1 MFARISRNRA
11 GQIDYSLTCHPKAV
25 FALTERLTETVCAPN
40 RRNMRVLITGTAGF
54 IGQNLAFRLLRAG
67 HEVVGID
74 SITPYYDVSLKHDR
88 LAILRPFKGFVPHE
102 VALEDFGAVSTI
114 FADAKPDYVVHLAAQ
129 AGVRYSLENPRAYVD
144 TNVVGSFNIIELC
157 REHAVKHLVLASTS
171 SAYGANDHYPFVE
184 TDKTSFPLTIY
195 AATKQASELIA
206 HSHSHLHNIPTTVLR
221 FFTVYGPW
229 GRPDMAFFLFT
240 KAMFEG
246 RPIKVFNEGK
256 MARDFTYV
264 DDLTRSIEL
273 LLDVPPVAGQPVSDA
288 DSLSPVAPYRLVNIG
303 NADPVPLMDFIAE
316 IERAV
321 GVTAKKE
328 MLPMQP
334 GDVQKTYA
342 DSDLLKS
349 LTGYRPSTS
358 VRDGVQ
364 AFVKWYRDYYKIDI

>member
-1 MFARISRNRA
+1 MEVRCDKWIILRGEGIGQASRITRVL
-11 GQIDYSLTCHPKAV
+11 DSLTYDHHS
-25 FALTERLTETVCAPN
+25 RL
-40 RRNMRVLITGTAGF
+40 MKILITGTAGF
-54 IGQNLAFRLLRAG
+54 IGQNLALRLLRDG
-67 HEVVGID
+67 HDVCGID

-88 LAILRPFKGFVPHE
+88 LAQLTPFESFTTHQI
-102 VALEDFGAVSTI
+102 ALEDFDAMSAV
-114 FADAKPDYVVHLAAQ
+114 FADFKPDRVVHLAAQ

-144 TNVVGSFNIIELC
+144 TNMIGSFNVIELS
-157 REHAVKHLVLASTS
+157 REHAVDHLVLASTS
-171 SAYGANDHYPFVE
+171 SAYGANDQYPFVE
-184 TDKTSFPLTIY
+184 TDKASFPLTIY

-206 HSHSHLHNIPTTVLR
+206 HSHSHLHNLPTTVLR

-246 RPIKVFNEGK
+246 RPIKVFNEGR

-273 LLDVPPVAGQPVSDA
+273 LLDRAPVRGKPVSDH

-303 NADPVPLMDFIAE
+303 NADPVPLMEFIAE

-328 MLPMQP
+328 LLPMQL
-334 GDVQKTYA
+334 GDVTKTYA
-342 DSDLLKS
+342 DTDLLET
-349 LTGYRPSTS
+349 LTSYRPSTT
-358 VRDGVQ
+358 VRDGVD
-364 AFVKWYRDYYKIDI
+364 AFVAWYREYYNVSV

>member
-1 MFARISRNRA
+1 M
-11 GQIDYSLTCHPKAV
+11 K
-25 FALTERLTETVCAPN
+25 
-40 RRNMRVLITGTAGF
+40 VLITGTAGF
-54 IGQNLAFRLLRAG
+54 IGQNLALQLLLAG
-67 HEVVGID
+67 HQVVGID
-74 SITPYYDVSLKHDR
+74 SITPYYDVSLKRDR
-88 LAILRPFKGFVPHE
+88 LALMEPFDQFTQHE
-102 VALEDFGAVSTI
+102 IGLEDFGSLSTI

-157 REHAVKHLVLASTS
+157 REHEVKHLVLASTS

-184 TDKTSFPLTIY
+184 TDKASFPLTIY

-206 HSHSHLHNIPTTVLR
+206 HSHSHLYNIPTTVLR

-256 MARDFTYV
+256 MSRDFTYV
-264 DDLTRSIEL
+264 DDLTRSIAL
-273 LLDVPPVAGQPVSDA
+273 LLDVPPVTGHPVSDT

-321 GVTAKKE
+321 GVTAEKE

-334 GDVQKTYA
+334 GDVSKTYA
-342 DSDLLKS
+342 DSDLLQS
-349 LTGYRPSTS
+349 LTGFRPSTS

-364 AFVKWYRDYYKIDI
+364 AFVDWYRDYYTVDS

>member
-1 MFARISRNRA
+1 M
-11 GQIDYSLTCHPKAV
+11 K
-25 FALTERLTETVCAPN
+25 
-40 RRNMRVLITGTAGF
+40 VLITGIAGF
-54 IGQNLAFRLLRAG
+54 IGQNLALRLLRAG
-67 HEVVGID
+67 HEVVGVD
-74 SITPYYDVSLKHDR
+74 SITPYYDVSLKYDR
-88 LAILRPFKGFVPHE
+88 LALLDPFERFTQHE
-102 VALEDFGAVSTI
+102 IGLEDFEALSSI
-114 FADAKPDYVVHLAAQ
+114 FATMKPDYVVHLAAQ

-144 TNVVGSFNIIELC
+144 TNVIGSFNVIELC
-157 REHAVKHLVLASTS
+157 REHGVKHLVLASTS
-171 SAYGANDHYPFVE
+171 SAYGANDRYPFVE
-184 TDKTSFPLTIY
+184 TDKASFPLTIY

-246 RPIKVFNEGK
+246 RPIKVFNQGK

-273 LLDVPPVAGQPVSDA
+273 LLNVPPVAGQPVSDT

-303 NADPVPLMDFIAE
+303 NANPVPLMEFIAE

-321 GVTAKKE
+321 GITAEKE
-328 MLPMQP
+328 MLPMQA
-334 GDVQKTYA
+334 GDVSKTFA
-342 DSDLLKS
+342 DSDLLEA

-364 AFVKWYRDYYKIDI
+364 AFVDWYRDYYAVTS

>member
-1 MFARISRNRA
+1 MEVRCDKWIILRGEGIGQASRITRVL
-11 GQIDYSLTCHPKAV
+11 DSLTYDHHS
-25 FALTERLTETVCAPN
+25 RLMKT
-40 RRNMRVLITGTAGF
+40 LITGTAGF
-54 IGQNLAFRLLRAG
+54 IGQNLALRLLRDG
-67 HEVVGID
+67 HDVYGID

-88 LAILRPFKGFVPHE
+88 LAQLTPFESFTTHQI
-102 VALEDFGAVSTI
+102 ALEDFDAMSAV
-114 FADAKPDYVVHLAAQ
+114 FADFKPDRVVHLAAQ

-144 TNVVGSFNIIELC
+144 TNVTGSFNVIELS
-157 REHAVKHLVLASTS
+157 REHAVNHLVLASTS
-171 SAYGANDHYPFVE
+171 SAYGANDQYPFVE
-184 TDKTSFPLTIY
+184 TDKASFPLTIY

-206 HSHSHLHNIPTTVLR
+206 HSHSHLHNLPTTVLR

-246 RPIKVFNEGK
+246 RPIKVFNEGR

-273 LLDVPPVAGQPVSDA
+273 LLDCAPVRGKPVSDH

-321 GVTAKKE
+321 GVTAEKE
-328 MLPMQP
+328 LLPMQP
-334 GDVQKTYA
+334 GDVTKTYA
-342 DSDLLKS
+342 DSDLLEV

-364 AFVKWYRDYYKIDI
+364 AFVDWYRDYYQAGT

>member
-1 MFARISRNRA
+1 M
-11 GQIDYSLTCHPKAV
+11 K
-25 FALTERLTETVCAPN
+25 
-40 RRNMRVLITGTAGF
+40 VLITGTAGF
-54 IGQNLAFRLLRAG
+54 IGQNLALRLLRAG
-67 HEVVGID
+67 HQVVGID

-88 LAILRPFKGFVPHE
+88 LALLAPFEHFSQHE
-102 VALEDFGAVSTI
+102 IGLEDFDAMSTV
-114 FADAKPDYVVHLAAQ
+114 FVDFKPDQVVHLAAQ

-144 TNVVGSFNIIELC
+144 TNVVGSFNVIELC
-157 REHAVKHLVLASTS
+157 REHSVKHVVLASTS

-184 TDKTSFPLTIY
+184 TDKASFPLTIY

-256 MARDFTYV
+256 MARDFTYI
-264 DDLTRSIEL
+264 DDLTRSIER
-273 LLDVPPVAGQPVSDA
+273 LLDVPPVLGQPVCA
-288 DSLSPVAPYRLVNIG
+288 TDSLSPVAPYRLVNIG

-321 GVTAKKE
+321 GVTAQKE
-328 MLPMQP
+328 MLPMQR
-334 GDVQKTYA
+334 GDVPKTYA
-342 DSDLLKS
+342 DSDLLEA
-349 LTGYRPSTS
+349 LINYRPSTS
-358 VRDGVQ
+358 VRTGMQ
-364 AFVKWYRDYYKIDI
+364 AFVDWYRDYYGVDQ

>member
-1 MFARISRNRA
+1 MNFTLTARLTGLVWRPNRA
-11 GQIDYSLTCHPKAV
+11 LMK
-25 FALTERLTETVCAPN
+25 
-40 RRNMRVLITGTAGF
+40 VLITGTAGF
-54 IGQNLAFRLLRAG
+54 IGHNLAQRLLHAG
-67 HEVVGID
+67 HQVIGID
-74 SITPYYDVSLKHDR
+74 SITPYYEISLKRAR
-88 LAILRPFKGFVPHE
+88 LAKLTPFQRFTQHE
-102 VALEDFGAVSTI
+102 IALEDFDAMSAV

-144 TNVVGSFNIIELC
+144 TNVVGSFNVIELC
-157 REHAVKHLVLASTS
+157 RAHDVQHLVLASTS

-184 TDKTSFPLTIY
+184 TDKASFPLTIY

-206 HSHSHLHNIPTTVLR
+206 HSHSHLHNLPTTVLR

-246 RPIKVFNEGK
+246 RPIKVFNQGV

-264 DDLTRSIEL
+264 DDLTQSIAL
-273 LLDVPPVAGQPVSDA
+273 LLGVPPVTGQPISDT

-321 GVTAKKE
+321 GVTAVKD

-334 GDVQKTYA
+334 GDVTKTYA
-342 DSDLLKS
+342 DSDLLQA

-358 VRDGVQ
+358 VRVGVE
-364 AFVKWYRDYYKIDI
+364 AFVNWYRDYYGVT

>member
-1 MFARISRNRA
+1 M
-11 GQIDYSLTCHPKAV
+11 K
-25 FALTERLTETVCAPN
+25 
-40 RRNMRVLITGTAGF
+40 VLITGTAGF
-54 IGQNLAFRLLRAG
+54 IGQNLALRLLLAG

-74 SITPYYDVSLKHDR
+74 SITPYYDVTLKYDR
-88 LAILRPFKGFVPHE
+88 LARLAPFEQFTQHKTR
-102 VALEDFGAVSTI
+102 LEDFDALSKI
-114 FADAKPDYVVHLAAQ
+114 FAEAQPDFVVHLAAQ

-144 TNVVGSFNIIELC
+144 TNVVGSFNVTELC
-157 REHAVKHLVLASTS
+157 REYGVKHLVLASTS
-171 SAYGANDHYPFVE
+171 SAYGANDRYPFVE
-184 TDKTSFPLTIY
+184 TDKACFPLTIY

-246 RPIKVFNEGK
+246 RPIQVFNEGK

-273 LLDVPPVAGQPVSDA
+273 LLDVPPVIGQPVSKT

-321 GVTAKKE
+321 GVTAQKE

-334 GDVQKTYA
+334 GDVSKTFA
-342 DSDLLKS
+342 DSDLLQS
-349 LTGYRPSTS
+349 LTGFRPSTS

-364 AFVKWYRDYYKIDI
+364 AFVDWYRDYYAVG

>member
-1 MFARISRNRA
+1 M
-11 GQIDYSLTCHPKAV
+11 K
-25 FALTERLTETVCAPN
+25 
-40 RRNMRVLITGTAGF
+40 VLITGTAGF
-54 IGQNLAFRLLRAG
+54 IGQNLAMRLLQAG

-88 LAILRPFKGFVPHE
+88 LARLAQFEQFTQHKTC
-102 VALEDFGAVSTI
+102 LEDFEVLSKI
-114 FADAKPDYVVHLAAQ
+114 FAEAHPDFVVHLAAQ
-129 AGVRYSLENPRAYVD
+129 AGVRYSLENPRAYVE
-144 TNVVGSFNIIELC
+144 TNVIGSFNVTELC
-157 REHAVKHLVLASTS
+157 REYSVKHLVLASTS
-171 SAYGANDHYPFVE
+171 SAYGANDRYPFVE
-184 TDKTSFPLTIY
+184 TDKASFPLTIY

-273 LLDVPPVAGQPVSDA
+273 LLDVPPVTGQPVSKT

-303 NADPVPLMDFIAE
+303 NANPVPLMDFIAE

-321 GVTAKKE
+321 GVTAQKE

-334 GDVQKTYA
+334 GDVSKTFA
-342 DSDLLKS
+342 DSDLLQS
-349 LTGYRPSTS
+349 LTGFRPSTS

-364 AFVKWYRDYYKIDI
+364 AFVDWYRDYYAVGR

>member
-1 MFARISRNRA
+1 M
-11 GQIDYSLTCHPKAV
+11 K
-25 FALTERLTETVCAPN
+25 
-40 RRNMRVLITGTAGF
+40 VLITGTAGF
-54 IGQNLAFRLLRAG
+54 IGQNLALRLLRAG
-67 HEVVGID
+67 HQVVGID
-74 SITPYYDVSLKHDR
+74 SITPYYDISLKLDR
-88 LAILRPFKGFVPHE
+88 LALLTPFEGFVQH
-102 VALEDFGAVSTI
+102 AIGLEDFNAVSII
-114 FADAKPDYVVHLAAQ
+114 FAATKPDYVIHLAAQ

-157 REHAVKHLVLASTS
+157 RKHDVKHLVLASTS
-171 SAYGANDHYPFVE
+171 SAYGANDRYPFVE
-184 TDKTSFPLTIY
+184 TDKASFPLTIY

-240 KAMFEG
+240 KAMVEG
-246 RPIKVFNEGK
+246 RPIKVFNDGK

-273 LLDVPPVAGQPVSDA
+273 LLDVPPIAGKPVSDT

-303 NADPVPLMDFIAE
+303 NANPVPLMKFIAE

-321 GVTAKKE
+321 GVTAQKE

-334 GDVQKTYA
+334 GDVSKTFA
-342 DSDLLKS
+342 DSDLLER

-358 VRDGVQ
+358 VRDGVR
-364 AFVKWYRDYYKIDI
+364 AFVDWYRDYYAVDP